1 MSIKVNSVVKAY
13 EKNGE
18 QIKGLNYPLIEI
30 QSHWNRREFV
40 ILQIGD
46 GEKLTF
52 LANDLIAAI
61 VNAQNAAH

>member
-30 QSHWNRREFV
+30 SSHWNRREFV
-40 ILQIGD
+40 ILQIED